1 MRYKCEN
8 KPLLLC
14 GMSYLFRLM
23 HCLCLVC
30 LIYLSFYGVSVR
42 VCVCDSFEWGV
53 WYVWICHL
61 STILWVR
68 TYRTTYVWEE
78 WWMMVVEAL
87 VPLTTCSHSLNWST
101 AGFSSNSIHE
111 APNVNEIESYLP
123 CVTNTNFWGNNN
135 NFPTH
140 YPICEFIANGSDN
153 NAPAI
158 L

>member
-1 MRYKCEN
+1 MRKQTTFTMWNE
-8 KPLLLC
+8 LLVPSYALF
-14 GMSYLFRLM
+14 MS
-23 HCLCLVC
+23 CLP
-30 LIYLSFYGVSVR
+30 YLSFVLRSECAC
-42 VCVCDSFEWGV
+42 VCVTHSSGGV
-53 WYVWICHL
+53 RYVWICHL

-111 APNVNEIESYLP
+111 TPNVNEIESYLP
-123 CVTNTNFWGNNN
+123 CVTNTNFWCNNN

-140 YPICEFIANGSDN
+140 YPICEFIGNGSDN